1 MVSEVKTMRRRVQD
15 AAALPEPIG
24 ERGSGVKRRRGST
37 GGNFGNL
44 RAENDL
50 GVTVS

>member
-24 ERGSGVKRRRGST
+24 ERGSGVKRGRGST
-37 GGNFGNL
+37 GENFRKL
-44 RAENDL
+44 FY
-50 GVTVS
+50 